1 MLPALV
7 MMIAVSIAMV
17 PAHGRVG
24 GFVPGHYYLDPKFD
38 APNASF
44 GSDID
49 GDGRVDRIW
58 CAEACAVDLYNLGV
72 AMGWWNGNP
81 VTPLQY
87 ERLATRERDDDNLDI
102 IDAFQAIAGSD
113 ATSKVFEVVVVS
125 LLGRP
130 SVYHAV
136 LVLGAVQKE
145 SHRYFIVDDE
155 STSEVGRLLLV
166 PYNLFLSDIHPGILE
181 FFGPVEV
188 VNRLY
193 STLSGAISPLTVIV
207 SSERGR
213 TLTVVLLTDLP
224 GDRLAAF
231 TEELWKAALEGYPVA
246 VAVSKPFLDLSGV
259 IQIHYDTPVT
269 GNVETRAPLN
279 RVKDGEGPPP
289 PLGIPI
295 PFIGNVGIAGLFF
308 LLLTF
313 IGLSYLPI

>member
-7 MMIAVSIAMV
+7 LIIAVSIAMT

-24 GFVPGHYYLDPKFD
+24 GFVSGHYYLDPEFD
-38 APNASF
+38 APNTSF

-58 CAEACAVDLYNLGV
+58 CAEACAVDMYNLGV
-72 AMGWWNGNP
+72 AMGWWNGDP

-87 ERLATRERDDDNLDI
+87 EISATGEHDDDNLDI

-113 ATSKVFEVVVVS
+113 AASKVFEVAVVS
-125 LLGRP
+125 LLNRP

-136 LVLGAVQKE
+136 LVLGAVQE
-145 SHRYFIVDDE
+145 GSRRYFVVDDE
-155 STSEVGRLLLV
+155 STSDVGELLLV
-166 PYNLFLSDIHPGILE
+166 PYDLFLSNLHPGILE

-193 STLSGAISPLTVIV
+193 SVLSGAISPLTVIV
-207 SSERGR
+207 SSKRGR

-224 GDRLAAF
+224 GDSLAAF

-246 VAVSKPFLDLSGV
+246 VAVSKPFLDLGGV
-259 IQIHYDTPVT
+259 TRIRCDAPVT
-269 GNVETRAPLN
+269 GDVETRRPLN
-279 RVKDGEGPPP
+279 GVESGEGPSP

-295 PFIGNVGIAGLFF
+295 PFIGTVGIAGLFF

-313 IGLSYLPI
+313 LGLSYLPV

>member
-7 MMIAVSIAMV
+7 LMIAVSIATV
-17 PAHGRVG
+17 PAQGRVG

-38 APNASF
+38 APNVSF

-72 AMGWWNGNP
+72 AMGWWNGDP

-87 ERLATRERDDDNLDI
+87 ERLATREHDDDNLDI
-102 IDAFQAIAGSD
+102 IDAFRAIAGPD
-113 ATSKVFEVVVVS
+113 ATSKVFEVAVVS

-130 SVYHAV
+130 PVYHAV
-136 LVLGAVQKE
+136 LVLGAVQKG
-145 SHRYFIVDDE
+145 SHRYFVVDDE
-155 STSEVGRLLLV
+155 STSKVGSLLLV
-166 PYNLFLSDIHPGILE
+166 PYDLFLSDLNPGILE

-207 SSERGR
+207 SSKCDR

-224 GDRLAAF
+224 GDSLAAF
-231 TEELWKAALEGYPVA
+231 AEELWKAALEGYPVA
-246 VAVSKPFLDLSGV
+246 VAVSKPFLDLGGV
-259 IQIHYDTPVT
+259 SRIRYDTPVT
-269 GNVETRAPLN
+269 GDVETRAPLSGL
-279 RVKDGEGPPP
+279 KGGEGPSP

-295 PFIGNVGIAGLFF
+295 PFIGTVGIAGLFL

-313 IGLSYLPI
+313 VGLSYLPI